1 MQIQPSEASIVKA
14 SRSAGI
20 LMYRLTQRGAEV
32 LLVHP
37 GGPFWRRK
45 DLGAWSIPKGEPQ
58 GSETAEETAR
68 REFAEE
74 LGTVPEGALTP
85 LGQIKQRAGKIVEAF
100 AVEGTLDP
108 EQIRCSSM
116 VELEWPR
123 GSGQVLRFPEINRAA
138 WFSLQ
143 EARLHI
149 LPAQGDLLERLE
161 MRIGADAQC
170 KG

>member
-1 MQIQPSEASIVKA
+1 VKA

-58 GSETAEETAR
+58 GAEHAEETAR

-74 LGTVPEGALTP
+74 LGTVLEGPLTP

-100 AVEGTLDP
+100 AAAWWRSNGRVAAV
-108 EQIRCSSM
+108 RCSVFPKSTVRPGFRCRRRDCASCLLKVIFLSVSKRECSM
-116 VELEWPR
+116 KR
-123 GSGQVLRFPEINRAA
+123 RA
-138 WFSLQ
+138 
-143 EARLHI
+143 
-149 LPAQGDLLERLE
+149 
-161 MRIGADAQC
+161 RI
-170 KG
+170 